1 MNTLYHAF
9 RGAIYRIERRERESG
24 LGKGKQGSADDSL
37 TTRTQHTACAWEHA
51 DGQTGGVIIRED
63 VVLVVKMEEALLWAI
78 DAKNGGPKGNG
89 DREECEKQCGGPRP
103 TSVAHRPSERPTK
116 HIAYARRSQSPS
128 SPAAAASTRH
138 APDATTRAYALL
150 SHLHWISCAERGPGT
165 SGKIYFLRNTREERR
180 ARMCMHH
187 VLRSPMP
194 DNVSQTWTVAGPGR

>member
-1 MNTLYHAF
+1 MGVGDEFSVVEATSAIRQNETRCRYGRVKGSSVNTLYHAF

-51 DGQTGGVIIRED
+51 DGQTGAGGVIIRED

-103 TSVAHRPSERPTK
+103 TSVAHAK

-128 SPAAAASTRH
+128 SPAAAGRLHPPRTRRD
-138 APDATTRAYALL
+138 DACICSALAFTL
-150 SHLHWISCAERGPGT
+150 DLVCGEGPG
-165 SGKIYFLRNTREERR
+165 NERKNP
-180 ARMCMHH
+180 HP
-187 VLRSPMP
+187 S
-194 DNVSQTWTVAGPGR
+194 